1 MKNLKSIALTAILSG
16 ATFLNFSQEKEIKT
30 PEQRAEKRT
39 EVLTKKLD
47 LTTEQQSKVAEL
59 NQSTIKEVES
69 IKNNSSLS
77 KEEKK
82 KAIKQLRE
90 TRRTELRSMLTTDQ
104 KQKMDKMKEKRDQKR
119 EKHERKRDK

>member
-16 ATFLNFSQEKEIKT
+16 ATFLSFSQEKEIKT

-59 NQSTIKEVES
+59 NNSVIKETEA
-69 IKNNSSLS
+69 IKNNTNLS

-82 KAIKQLRE
+82 KAVKQLRE
-90 TRRTELRSMLTTDQ
+90 SKRNEIRAALSTEQQQ
-104 KQKMDKMKEKRDQKR
+104 KFDKMKEKRDHKR
-119 EKHERKRDK
+119 EQHEKRKGK

>member
-16 ATFLNFSQEKEIKT
+16 ATFLSFSQEKEIKT

-47 LTTEQQSKVAEL
+47 LTTEQQLKVAEL

-104 KQKMDKMKEKRDQKR
+104 QQKMDKMKEKRDQKR